1 MTAHIT
7 IPCILTG
14 LCFSDINKQGT
25 VASPFAGSELL
36 QFKSWGMLKDERYS
50 NAPQAEDDRDESV
63 HNLDKINV
71 LDMMSVNQ
79 IKPVL
84 AP

>member
-1 MTAHIT
+1 
-7 IPCILTG
+7 
-14 LCFSDINKQGT
+14 
-25 VASPFAGSELL
+25 
-36 QFKSWGMLKDERYS
+36 MLKDERYS

-71 LDMMSVNQ
+71 LDMMMSVNQ
-79 IKPVL
+79 TKPVL

>member
-1 MTAHIT
+1 
-7 IPCILTG
+7 
-14 LCFSDINKQGT
+14 
-25 VASPFAGSELL
+25 
-36 QFKSWGMLKDERYS
+36 MLKDERYS

-84 AP
+84 APWNMWSKTCAGCKYRGMDDVSLKKAPVYAR